1 MIVAEVT
8 LPARSQMNKCRA
20 DVMNRFL
27 LTAAKK
33 KERKDSNLAEIIV
46 EGFCDFSLCLVL
58 ESQAVIQSWS
68 WVKCLVYLAFFC
80 QRSLNLTSLSFFPRA
95 FFA

>member
-1 MIVAEVT
+1 MIVTEVT

-33 KERKDSNLAEIIV
+33 KARKDSNLAEIIV
-46 EGFCDFSLCLVL
+46 EGFCDFSL
-58 ESQAVIQSWS
+58 
-68 WVKCLVYLAFFC
+68 
-80 QRSLNLTSLSFFPRA
+80 LTLIKEGNA
-95 FFA
+95 QC

>member
-1 MIVAEVT
+1 MIVTEVT

-20 DVMNRFL
+20 DVMNRYL

-46 EGFCDFSLCLVL
+46 EGFCDFSLLT
-58 ESQAVIQSWS
+58 VIKEGNAQ
-68 WVKCLVYLAFFC
+68 C
-80 QRSLNLTSLSFFPRA
+80 
-95 FFA
+95 

>member
-20 DVMNRFL
+20 DVMNRFF

-46 EGFCDFSLCLVL
+46 EGFCDFSLLT
-58 ESQAVIQSWS
+58 VIKEGNAQ
-68 WVKCLVYLAFFC
+68 C
-80 QRSLNLTSLSFFPRA
+80 
-95 FFA
+95 